1 MVELTKDHRGFSWD
15 IKMMCNIYIYIIY
28 LHLPCGTF
36 SAVAPKGVTVRC
48 SCKEKHVLQKKTV
61 VKNVSVWSDNVAVW
75 SGNVAVWSGNV
86 AVAKSY
92 IWNYSENLKKHPSAK
107 KNALSENIFF
117 EQKAEI

>member
-1 MVELTKDHRGFSWD
+1 VKKSLF
-15 IKMMCNIYIYIIY
+15 
-28 LHLPCGTF
+28 
-36 SAVAPKGVTVRC
+36 
-48 SCKEKHVLQKKTV
+48 CKKKNAV
-61 VKNVSVWSDNVAVW
+61 VKNVSVWSGNVAVW

-92 IWNYSENLKKHPSAK
+92 IWNYLENLKKHPSAK

>member
-1 MVELTKDHRGFSWD
+1 MAL
-15 IKMMCNIYIYIIY
+15 
-28 LHLPCGTF
+28 F

-92 IWNYSENLKKHPSAK
+92 IWIYLENLKKHPSAK
-107 KNALSENIFF
+107 KKRSFGKHFFRAKGRNLALF
-117 EQKAEI
+117 